1 MIKIEKLTKSYMTN
15 GVETQV
21 LKGVSL
27 YIPTGQFVAII
38 GPSGAGKSTLLYQMS
53 LLDKPTSGSVTVD
66 ETLVSD
72 FNETQATAFRL
83 RNFGF
88 VFQDYSLVPELTA
101 LENIITPI
109 LMKGIPEKEAVRRAR
124 EIMVTLE
131 GERLAHKTPSQM
143 SGGEQQRVSI
153 GRAIADKPKI
163 LFADE
168 PTASLD
174 TVRSEEVI
182 EALLKLNR
190 EQAQTIV
197 MVTHELEYAQRADRI
212 IELKDGIIVGDHM
225 RK

>member
-1 MIKIEKLTKSYMTN
+1 MIKIEKLIKSYFTN

-21 LKGVSL
+21 LKGVNV

-53 LLDKPTSGSVTVD
+53 LLDKPTSGTVTVD
-66 ETLVSD
+66 DTLVSD
-72 FNETQATAFRL
+72 FNEAEATAFRL

-109 LMKGIPEKEAVRRAR
+109 LMKGVPEKEAVRRAR
-124 EIMVTLE
+124 EIMATLE
-131 GERLAHKTPSQM
+131 VERLAHKTPSQM